1 MEEPVARTFL
11 GTRGY
16 LSPEQLSRRD
26 YTKAVDTWA
35 LGVIVFGK
43 LVLCCWFDDSS
54 LRCSPVSQ
62 LILVFLLFQFYY
74 VVASPSTMILLPYR
88 AMSW

>member
-1 MEEPVARTFL
+1 MEEPIARTFL

-26 YTKAVDTWA
+26 YTKAVDSWA

-43 LVLCCWFDDSS
+43 SRRS
-54 LRCSPVSQ
+54 L
-62 LILVFLLFQFYY
+62 
-74 VVASPSTMILLPYR
+74 TN
-88 AMSW
+88 